1 MSDLLK
7 KKLTGFHLI
16 DASAGT
22 GKTYTI
28 TALVL
33 RLLLEEGFSLAEILV
48 VTYTEAAASD
58 LRKRVR
64 DVLTKMRQGYEEG
77 RADDKFI
84 AEMLGRADLDPDQ
97 CRKRLHLALNE
108 FDEAAIFTI
117 HGFCQRA
124 LQENS
129 LESGMRFD
137 LELEKEME
145 PYRYQ
150 VACDYWRKV
159 SADLP
164 REFLQYCGKKLYPD
178 ELLRG
183 FNNLRPELEII
194 PDVGAS
200 SDLQG
205 VVGRYQ
211 AGLARLF
218 LLWQGCMDEL
228 LSLLESQNSL
238 NRRTY
243 DPKKFSTWFAELD
256 VFFVAQGGEP
266 PKCFENFTKE
276 KIDRMVKKNCLPVE
290 HDFFGFAQMVW
301 DDWQS
306 MQDSFRQHLMALRRG
321 FYVFA
326 EEELQRVKE
335 DEGILAF
342 DDLLNCL
349 YQGLSGAGRRGL
361 AKRLRRQY
369 PAILIDE
376 FQDTD
381 PVQFKIFTAI
391 HGDDEN
397 HLLYLI
403 GDPKQA
409 IYNFRGADI
418 FAYLKAA
425 SIVKNRESLAYNYR
439 SEEGLI
445 GGVNHLFSGTDPFI
459 IEGIDFAP
467 ALFPGLDH
475 DKLKVD
481 GDNSA
486 HIHILFG
493 GRAPAPEDK
502 EQTKVN
508 MPEARSEVSTGCCAE
523 IIRLLELGRRGKA
536 TIGDKPVQ
544 ARDIAVLVRTNK
556 ESRQMQRLLL
566 EHGVASVIK
575 DGGNVF
581 ATSQAEE
588 LFYILSGVAYFR
600 DQRALTTAI
609 ATDCLAGSAQEL
621 YNLQDND
628 AALDEIISRFQ
639 SYHDLW
645 QERGFM
651 VMFRALLRGEKVR
664 TRLLSRQG
672 GERDLT
678 NVLHL
683 GELLHKQ
690 AVKDPA
696 ISSLLVFFAS
706 HMQGEIKGD
715 EFEQRLESDSERLQI
730 LTIHKAKG
738 LEFPI
743 VFCPFLWQGDKVQK
757 GDIMFHGG
765 AEKRLTLDLGSDD
778 IKEHK
783 GLAKLEEMAEN
794 LRLVYVAMTRATNRC
809 VVNWGAYHGFA
820 TSPLGYLFHGPDGG
834 LQPKMQDD
842 ELLATVQDVAATSG
856 GTIVVRDNPASLSS
870 LAPEETGDMPEL
882 APARFNR
889 DMVRDFQVAS
899 FSKLTSGHHHES
911 LVMDR
916 DQGDETSGFVVSPSL
931 NLFDFQRGAN
941 PGTFLHYLFEHLDF
955 TDLQSGESRQFI
967 TEALVH
973 FGYEKKWQPVMET
986 MLDEVCNVQLPHQN
1000 FCLADIVPARRLNE
1014 LEFYFPLARVTSK
1027 ACASLFSKHQS
1038 VGGGPWYQM
1047 LESYDFKLLK
1057 GFLKGFID
1065 LVFMH
1070 DDRYFIIDWKSNYLG
1085 NHHDAYGRDAMTSS
1099 MLNSGY
1105 ILQYH
1110 LYTLALHRYL
1120 GTRLDDYDY
1129 DRHFG
1134 GVIYVYLRG
1143 VQQVSNETGLFW
1155 DRPSVEFMADFDRLF
1170 SATGE
1175 ERP

>member
-7 KKLTGFHLI
+7 KRLTGCHLI

-33 RLLLEEGFSLAEILV
+33 RLLLEKGFPLAEILV

-64 DVLTKMRQGYEEG
+64 DVLIKMRQGYEEG
-77 RADDKFI
+77 GAKDEFI
-84 AEMLGRADLDPDQ
+84 AEMVGRTDLDPDLCQ
-97 CRKRLHLALNE
+97 KRLHLALNE

-124 LQENS
+124 LKENS
-129 LESGMRFD
+129 LESGLPFD
-137 LELEKEME
+137 LELEKEIE

-150 VACDYWRKV
+150 VACDYWRRI
-159 SADLP
+159 SADLT
-164 REFLQYCGKKLYPD
+164 REFLQFCGEKLCPD

-183 FNNLRPELEII
+183 FGNLRPELAII
-194 PDVGAS
+194 PDVSVS
-200 SDLQG
+200 SDLQRG
-205 VVGRYQ
+205 LGSYHT
-211 AGLARLF
+211 GLARLSLF
-218 LLWQGCMDEL
+218 WQECHPEL
-228 LSLLESQNSL
+228 LALLESQNSL
-238 NRRTY
+238 KKTTY
-243 DPKKFSTWFAELD
+243 KPEIFPAWFAELSC
-256 VFFVAQGGEP
+256 FFASPGGGP

-276 KIDRMVKKNCLPVE
+276 KIDRMVKKNCPAVE
-290 HDFFGFAQMVW
+290 HDFFDLAQPVW
-301 DDWQS
+301 DDWLSLQEA
-306 MQDSFRQHLMALRRG
+306 FKQHLMILRRK

-326 EEELQRVKE
+326 EEELQRVKD

-342 DDLLNCL
+342 DDLLNRL
-349 YQGLSGAGRRGL
+349 HRGLVGAGGKFL
-361 AKRLRRQY
+361 AARLRHQY

-391 HGDDEN
+391 HGDDEK

-425 SIVKNRESLAYNYR
+425 SIVKNRESLAFNYR

-445 GGVNHLFSGTDPFI
+445 GGVNHLFSGTAPFI
-459 IEGIDFAP
+459 IEGIDFEP
-467 ALFPGLDH
+467 ALFPGKDH
-475 DKLKVD
+475 DKLKVE
-481 GDNSA
+481 GDDPA

-502 EQTKVN
+502 EQKKVN
-508 MPEARSEVSTGCCAE
+508 MPEARAEVSSGCCAE
-523 IIRLLELGRRGKA
+523 ITRLLELGRRGKA
-536 TIGDKPVQ
+536 TIGDNPVQ

-556 ESRQMQRLLL
+556 EARLMQRLLL
-566 EHGVASVIK
+566 EHGVASVVK
-575 DGGNVF
+575 DNGNVF

-588 LFYILSGVAYFR
+588 LFYILNGIACYR
-600 DQRALTTAI
+600 EQRALTTAF
-609 ATDCLAGSAQEL
+609 ATNCLGGSANKL
-621 YNLQDND
+621 YHLQDND
-628 AALDEIISRFQ
+628 EAFDEIISRFQ
-639 SYHDLW
+639 SYHKLW

-651 VMFRALLRGEKVR
+651 VMFRALLHGENIR
-664 TRLLSRQG
+664 TRLLAWQG

-678 NVLHL
+678 NILHL
-683 GELLHKQ
+683 GELLHRQ
-690 AVKDPA
+690 AVQDPA

-706 HMQGEIKGD
+706 HIQGDIKGD
-715 EFEQRLESDSERLQI
+715 EFEQRLESDSKRLQI

-743 VFCPFLWQGDKVQK
+743 VFCPFLWQGTKPQT
-757 GDIMFHGG
+757 GDIMFHAGP
-765 AEKRLTLDLGSDD
+765 EKRLTLDLGSDD
-778 IKEHK
+778 ITEHK
-783 GLAKLEEMAEN
+783 GLAKLEGMAEN
-794 LRLVYVAMTRATNRC
+794 LRLAYVALTRATNRC
-809 VVNWGAYHGFA
+809 VVSWGAYHGFA
-820 TSPLGYLFHGPDGG
+820 TSPLGYLLHGPAGG
-834 LQPKMQDD
+834 IHPKMQDD

-856 GTIVVRDNPASLSS
+856 GTIVVRDTPASLSP
-870 LAPEETGDMPEL
+870 LAPEEAGDMPEI
-882 APARFNR
+882 APARFSR

-911 LVMDR
+911 LVLDR
-916 DQGDETSGFVVSPSL
+916 DQGDETAGFVVAPGLS
-931 NLFDFQRGAN
+931 LFDFQRGAN

-955 TDLQSGESRQFI
+955 GDLQSGESRQFI
-967 TEALVH
+967 ADALVH
-973 FGYEKKWQPVMET
+973 FGYEKKWQPVMES
-986 MLDEVCNVQLPHQN
+986 MLADVCHVQLPHQD
-1000 FCLADIVPARRLNE
+1000 FCLADVAPARRLNE
-1014 LEFYFPLARVTSK
+1014 LEFYFPLAQVTSN
-1027 ACASLFSKHQS
+1027 ACASLFRRHQS
-1038 VGGGPWYQM
+1038 VGGESWCQM
-1047 LESYDFKLLK
+1047 LESYDFRLLK

-1085 NHHDAYGRDAMTSS
+1085 DHYGAYGLEMMTDS

-1110 LYTLALHRYL
+1110 LYALALHRYL
-1120 GTRLDDYDY
+1120 GLRLDDYDY

-1143 VQQVSNETGLFW
+1143 VNKQNNETGLFW
-1155 DRPSVEFMADFDRLF
+1155 DRPTFEFMEDFDLLF
-1170 SATGE
+1170 TDSME
-1175 ERP
+1175 DSL